1 MNKLVIALVS
11 FGVLTLG
18 GCDSA
23 GPDKKG
29 DAMAATKDSLILAA
43 REQFKPLPDGAGPM
57 AEVKATAELVALG
70 NMLYFDPRLSAS
82 HAIACAACHSPG
94 LGGADARSTS
104 LGHRWQHGGRN
115 APTVFNAVYNAS
127 QFWDGRAKDLIEQ
140 AGGPVSNPIEMAMP
154 ADQIIPTLKSI
165 AGYADL
171 FAKAFP
177 GDKDPIRMAN
187 VQAAIAAYEAT
198 LVTPNAPF
206 DRFLKGDAQ
215 ALGQV
220 ERRGLKSFMDSG
232 CAACHNGTNM
242 GGGMYAKF
250 GVASAP
256 PADLL
261 PPEDLGRYA
270 VTKDEADRYSYKVP
284 SLRNIALT
292 APYFHT
298 GKVWSLDEAVTVMA
312 KTQLGKTL
320 APQEVSDITAFLKT
334 LTGDQPKSSVPALP
348 PVTGT
353 SARPID

>member
-1 MNKLVIALVS
+1 MNKFAFAIVSVAAMALA
-11 FGVLTLG
+11 
-18 GCDSA
+18 GCQSSTSDQ
-23 GPDKKG
+23 KG
-29 DAMAATKDSLILAA
+29 DALASTSDALILAA
-43 REQFKPLPDGAGPM
+43 REQFKALPNGPG
-57 AEVKATAELVALG
+57 VVPGIKSTPELVALG
-70 NMLYFDPRLSAS
+70 NMLYSDPRLSAS
-82 HAIACAACHSPG
+82 HTIACAACHSMG

-115 APTVFNAVYNAS
+115 APTVLNAVYNSA
-127 QFWDGRAKDLIEQ
+127 QFWDGRAKDLTEQ
-140 AGGPVSNPIEMAMP
+140 AGGPISNPIEMAMP
-154 ADQIIPTLKSI
+154 ADQVIPTLKSI
-165 AGYADL
+165 PGYADV

-206 DRFLKGDAQ
+206 DRFIKGDAL
-215 ALGQV
+215 ALGQA
-220 ERRGLKSFMDSG
+220 ERRGLTSFMNNG
-232 CAACHNGTNM
+232 CAACHNGVNM

-256 PADLL
+256 PTELL
-261 PPEDLGRYA
+261 PPGDVGRFA

-284 SLRNIALT
+284 TLRNIALT

-298 GKVWSLDEAVTVMA
+298 GKVWNLDEAVTVMA

-320 APQEVSDITAFLKT
+320 PQQEVSDIVAFLRS
-334 LTGDQPKSSVPALP
+334 LTGDQPKTSVPALP

-353 SARPID
+353 SARPAD

>member
-1 MNKLVIALVS
+1 MNKLSVAV
-11 FGVLTLG
+11 V
-18 GCDSA
+18 
-23 GPDKKG
+23 
-29 DAMAATKDSLILAA
+29 AMAATTLAGCQTSTSEPKDDALAATSDALILAA
-43 REQFKPLPDGAGPM
+43 REQFKPLPDGPGKVAGIT
-57 AEVKATAELVALG
+57 ATPELVALG
-70 NMLYFDPRLSAS
+70 TMLYSDPRLSAS
-82 HAIACAACHSPG
+82 HTIACAACHSMG

-115 APTVFNAVYNAS
+115 APTVLNAVYNVA
-127 QFWDGRAKDLIEQ
+127 QFWDGRAKDLTEQ

-154 ADQIIPTLKSI
+154 ADQVIPTLKSI
-165 AGYADL
+165 PGYADP
-171 FAKAFP
+171 FARAFP

-187 VQAAIAAYEAT
+187 VQMAIAAYEAT

-215 ALGQV
+215 ALGQP
-220 ERRGLKSFMDSG
+220 ERRGLKAFMDNG
-232 CAACHNGTNM
+232 CAACHNGVNV

-250 GVASAP
+250 GVVAAP

-261 PPEDLGRYA
+261 PPGDLGRFA

-284 SLRNIALT
+284 TLRNIAQT

-298 GKVWSLDEAVTVMA
+298 GKVWSLEEAVTVMA

-320 APQEVSDITAFLKT
+320 PRQEVGDIVAFLKA
-334 LTGDQPKSSVPALP
+334 LSGDQPKTSVPALP

-353 SARPID
+353 SARPVD